1 MTFSKIIAGTMT
13 WGSWGKKFT
22 KMEMADLIN
31 HCLEAGISSFDHAD
45 IYGAY
50 STESDFGQA
59 FLESGIARE
68 DIQFISKCGIQL
80 ETEHRNNFIKHYQYD
95 AEYIVSSAENS
106 LRQLKTEYLDL
117 LLLHRPSPLMEP
129 EEISKAF
136 DLLKAE
142 GKVKQF
148 GVSNFSPSQME
159 LVRKHTDISVNQIEF
174 SLTEHSA
181 MYDGNLDYMRN
192 HEMHV
197 MAWSPLGTVFR
208 ENTEQSKRIHRE
220 LGAMSKT
227 YGATEDQLLL
237 AWILRHP
244 SNITPVIGTTDKTR
258 ISNAVK
264 ALEINLGLQD
274 WFKILQASQGHEVP

>member
-1 MTFSKIIAGTMT
+1 M
-13 WGSWGKKFT
+13 
-22 KMEMADLIN
+22 
-31 HCLEAGISSFDHAD
+31 
-45 IYGAY
+45 
-50 STESDFGQA
+50 
-59 FLESGIARE
+59 
-68 DIQFISKCGIQL
+68 
-80 ETEHRNNFIKHYQYD
+80 
-95 AEYIVSSAENS
+95 SSAENS
-106 LRQLKTEYLDL
+106 LRQLKTDYLDL

-192 HEMHV
+192 HEIRV

-208 ENTEQSKRIHRE
+208 ENTEQSKRIHHE